1 MDDSTAPTPRLKPSA
16 RRSVELILDRIED
29 RLQDADDGLHR
40 VGAPASRAALDAS
53 GLPLE
58 AQLLWERWDGLE
70 FACAEA
76 LILPL
81 DDLAEATASALS
93 DGRIAEGDQVIGE
106 RGRDLF
112 VLAADPFAEGA
123 DVILV
128 GEDGGRVPHS
138 STVERLVLA
147 LLGEVTILYDEEGEF
162 RDDLFGEDGE
172 LLPAIERRLLRRH
185 LDLDPDAP
193 FARFRLA
200 LSLRRHNE
208 LRAAAAELKQ
218 LDRRAPDF
226 AWGNH
231 ERGRVALLLGDRR
244 GAKRAFAK
252 AVELA
257 AVPPIEPELR
267 TYFQAWEALASE
279 GEERA
284 RIAAS
289 VLGAMPSFAAA
300 QEAGIREAIE
310 DGNAEAAQEQLDL
323 GLAIV
328 PSHLGLLS
336 LKAAVQELS
345 PAPRTPLLEG
355 STPGQESAPQ
365 LPPRRPLEPQRPAPR
380 GGGGERRRRPHRQ
393 GKVPR

>member
-1 MDDSTAPTPRLKPSA
+1 MDDSTPTPRLKHSA
-16 RRSVELILDRIED
+16 RRSIEATLDRVED

-40 VGAPASRAALDAS
+40 VGAPAPRAALEAS

-70 FACAEA
+70 FACCEA
-76 LILPL
+76 LIHPL
-81 DDLAEATASALS
+81 KDLAEATATALS
-93 DGRIAEGDQVIGE
+93 EGRIAEGDQVIGE

-112 VLAADPFAEGA
+112 VVAADPFAEGA

-128 GEDGGRVPHS
+128 EEDGGRVPHS

-193 FARFRLA
+193 YARFRLA

-257 AVPPIEPELR
+257 ATPPIEPELR
-267 TYFQAWEALASE
+267 TYFQAWEALAAE
-279 GEERA
+279 DEER
-284 RIAAS
+284 RQIAAA
-289 VLGAMPSFAAA
+289 VLTVMPAFAAA

-310 DGNAEAAQEQLDL
+310 DGNAEGAREQLDL

-328 PSHLGLLS
+328 PNHLGLLS
-336 LKAAVQELS
+336 LKAAVEELS
-345 PAPRTPLLEG
+345 PAPRTPLLEE
-355 STPGQESAPQ
+355 STQGQESAPQ